1 MPHETRGV
9 DRFIVSRLTADAT
22 LTSLVGTKVFVNRV
36 PPNTVQPWVLAT
48 FLSSPDRNALGPGI
62 RILTRPLYLIRAV
75 TVDTNT
81 NVGDQ
86 IADRIDEV
94 LMGASGSVVS
104 QGIFVGKVQR
114 EEPVYYNDPP
124 TAAGIIHTNIGGRY
138 RFFVESLGG

>member
-1 MPHETRGV
+1 VPHELRGV

-36 PPNTVQPWVLAT
+36 PPNTAAPWVLAT
-48 FLSSPDRNALGPGI
+48 FLSSPDRNALGPSI
-62 RILTRPLYLIRAV
+62 RILTRPLYLVRAV
-75 TVDTNT
+75 TIDTNT
-81 NVGDQ
+81 SVGDQ

-94 LMGASGSVVS
+94 LCGADGGVTG
-104 QGIFVGKVQR
+104 QGIWIGKVER

-138 RFFVESLGG
+138 RFFVEALG